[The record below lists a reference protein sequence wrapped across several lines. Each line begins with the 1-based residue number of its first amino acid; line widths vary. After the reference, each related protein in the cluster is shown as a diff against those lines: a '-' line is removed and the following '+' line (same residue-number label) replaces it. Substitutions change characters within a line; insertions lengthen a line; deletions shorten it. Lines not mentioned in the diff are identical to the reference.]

1 MFYSYLP
8 FSSRHWL
15 VSCQLMQPQGAL
27 VYVGI
32 LMASSLIRVHWDD
45 LTEATP
51 AFITAAMMPFT
62 YSITEGIAFGF
73 ISYCVMKVGQVESKK

>member
-1 MFYSYLP
+1 
-8 FSSRHWL
+8 
-15 VSCQLMQPQGAL
+15 
-27 VYVGI
+27 
-32 LMASSLIRVHWDD
+32 MASSLIRVHWDD

-73 ISYCVMKVGQVESKK
+73 ISYCVMKAVQVEYARSMPQCGWCLYYLWPSSFGLADFIKA

>member
-1 MFYSYLP
+1 
-8 FSSRHWL
+8 
-15 VSCQLMQPQGAL
+15 
-27 VYVGI
+27 
-32 LMASSLIRVHWDD
+32 MASSLIRVHWDD

-73 ISYCVMKVGQVESKK
+73 ISYCVMKRHVQVEYARSMPPVWVVSLLFVAKFVWLADFIKA